1 MEIRIDE
8 GIRLAQRRLIQRAIY
23 DHQAL
28 VFSQNGKIV
37 EQVPQ
42 GSPDTARNSDGDPM
56 YRYRYKKCIN
66 PHFLSGKDISKGTR

>member
-1 MEIRIDE
+1 MTDNEIREMEIRIDE

-37 EQVPQ
+37 EQ
-42 GSPDTARNSDGDPM
+42 GTH
-56 YRYRYKKCIN
+56 KKLLSKN
-66 PHFLSGKDISKGTR
+66 GEYAKLWNRQSGAFLE

>member
-1 MEIRIDE
+1 MTDKEILEMEIRIDE

-56 YRYRYKKCIN
+56 YRYRYKLM
-66 PHFLSGKDISKGTR
+66 H